1 MKKRNQMREMGI
13 RLERTVYNNGEHGMT
28 QENDWLRDLLA
39 VLDKMDESR
48 KDFCSEVRTKFRK
61 KTYRRVPMHLWTAI
75 NLEELAQVRGV
86 PLGTLAA
93 EILEQ
98 VSNLWQHNATD
109 HSLFLK
115 RVENP
120 AEADVVIDSKPE
132 EGWYAVSVD
141 TSEAWDRTSVV
152 LAIRNYLKV
161 HEDPGFIT
169 DLLEE
174 LENE

>member
-1 MKKRNQMREMGI
+1 MNQQHRP
-13 RLERTVYNNGEHGMT
+13 VN
-28 QENDWLRDLLA
+28 DLLA
-39 VLDKMDESR
+39 SLDKIDQSR
-48 KDFCSEVRTKFRK
+48 QDYCSEVRTKFRK
-61 KTYRRVPMHLWTAI
+61 QTYRRVPMHLWTAI
-75 NLEELAQVRGV
+75 NLEELGQVREV
-86 PLGTLAA
+86 ALGTLAA

-98 VSNLWQHNATD
+98 VANLWQRNATD

-161 HEDPGFIT
+161 HQDPGFIH

-174 LENE
+174 LEDE

>member
-1 MKKRNQMREMGI
+1 
-13 RLERTVYNNGEHGMT
+13 MT
-28 QENDWLRDLLA
+28 EKDHWVQKLLGS
-39 VLDKMDESR
+39 LDKIDQSR
-48 KDFCSEVRTKFRK
+48 QDYCSEVRTKFRK
-61 KTYRRVPMHLWTAI
+61 QTYRRVPMHLWTAI
-75 NLEELAQVRGV
+75 NLEELAKVRGV
-86 PLGTLAA
+86 ALGTLAA

-98 VSNLWQHNATD
+98 VAILWQRHATD
-109 HSLFLK
+109 HDLFLK

-120 AEADVVIDSKPE
+120 AAADVVIDSKPE

-141 TSEAWDRTSVV
+141 SSEVWDRTSVV

-161 HEDPGFIT
+161 HQDPGFIH

>member
-1 MKKRNQMREMGI
+1 
-13 RLERTVYNNGEHGMT
+13 MT
-28 QENDWLRDLLA
+28 EKDPHVQELLGSLA
-39 VLDKMDESR
+39 KIDQSR
-48 KDFCSEVRTKFRK
+48 QDYCSEVRTKFSK

-86 PLGTLAA
+86 ALGTLAA

-98 VSNLWQHNATD
+98 VASLWQKHATD
-109 HSLFLK
+109 HDLFLK

-120 AEADVVIDSKPE
+120 PEADVVIDSNPD
-132 EGWYAVSVD
+132 EGWWAVSVD

-161 HEDPGFIT
+161 HQDPGFIH